1 MDLSPAQKA
10 RRVGLVMLAGIFL
23 VLAVFLLV
31 TWLAGDPTNHR
42 KEQQPSPSPSAAGQR
57 PRSGVDPPPAPDASA
72 QSRYEGYSA
81 SGPLTS

>member
-23 VLAVFLLV
+23 VLAVFLLI

-57 PRSGVDPPPAPDASA
+57 PRSGVDPPPAPVASA
-72 QSRYEGYSA
+72 RTFDEDFSA
-81 SGPLTS
+81 GGLLTN